1 MKQFLTAKD
10 IQDILGVKQA
20 KSYEIIRQLNA
31 EMLRE
36 GYKVIRGRVNK
47 QIFEKRY
54 FYESNKSKTG
64 W

>member
-36 GYKVIRGRVNK
+36 GYKVLLTFQHSVD
-47 QIFEKRY
+47 E
-54 FYESNKSKTG
+54 
-64 W
+64 

>member
-31 EMLRE
+31 EILRE

-54 FYESNKSKTG
+54 FYESKTG
-64 W
+64 

>member
-54 FYESNKSKTG
+54 FYESKTG
-64 W
+64 

>member
-64 W
+64 

>member
-54 FYESNKSKTG
+54 FYESNDSKTG
-64 W
+64 

>member
-54 FYESNKSKTG
+54 FYESNESKTG
-64 W
+64 

>member
-36 GYKVIRGRVNK
+36 GYKVIR
-47 QIFEKRY
+47 
-54 FYESNKSKTG
+54 ES
-64 W
+64 

>member
-36 GYKVIRGRVNK
+36 GYKIIRGRVNK

-54 FYESNKSKTG
+54 FYESKTG
-64 W
+64 